1 MVSRTQQGSPA
12 AQACHAPTNACC
24 SCLLLTLWSWACQI
38 NTGRSSLFTSPDSA
52 VFLQKVKIAEEE
64 TSAALNHAE
73 KQIWTWSIILSF
85 IFVFG
90 WPLLALPAGVFSK
103 ASHTSIV
110 KVHPIASQ

>member
-1 MVSRTQQGSPA
+1 M
-12 AQACHAPTNACC
+12 
-24 SCLLLTLWSWACQI
+24 
-38 NTGRSSLFTSPDSA
+38 
-52 VFLQKVKIAEEE
+52 KIAEEE

-103 ASHTSIV
+103 ASHTTIV
-110 KVHPIASQ
+110 VKLKPIATVIVTKLLEYHTYNDFQKLFKFGIA